1 MRPDVNEGSSPRRMF
16 ALGLFVEGEG
26 KSMLMMLHIDSFIIF
41 ACFID
46 LFCSYFGL
54 QKVDPGASLLLYKV

>member
-1 MRPDVNEGSSPRRMF
+1 MF

-41 ACFID
+41 ACIID